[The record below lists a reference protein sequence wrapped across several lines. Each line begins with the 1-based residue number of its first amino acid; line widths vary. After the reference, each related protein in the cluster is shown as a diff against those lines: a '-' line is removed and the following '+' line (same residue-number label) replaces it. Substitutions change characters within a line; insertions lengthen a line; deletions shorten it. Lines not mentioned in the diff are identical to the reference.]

1 MLPPRQIDAPA
12 QYTHTHVVQKPT
24 HTSLFQNGRGFLKN
38 VLFDAG
44 AAFLGSVT
52 ATKQTKNKN
61 KSQLQIRKLKELTR
75 VIYFL
80 FSVN

>member
-1 MLPPRQIDAPA
+1 MLQRN
-12 QYTHTHVVQKPT
+12 THTHVVQKPT

-52 ATKQTKNKN
+52 ATKQTDKQKT
-61 KSQLQIRKLKELTR
+61 KTK
-75 VIYFL
+75 
-80 FSVN
+80 VNCKYGN

>member
-12 QYTHTHVVQKPT
+12 QYTHTRHVVQKST

-52 ATKQTKNKN
+52 ATKQTDKQKT
-61 KSQLQIRKLKELTR
+61 K
-75 VIYFL
+75 
-80 FSVN
+80 VNCKYGN